1 MKRLFDRKR
10 RLLVFGV
17 PTVIALGIAGA
28 AYAYF
33 TTSGSGT
40 GSASVGTNTA
50 MTIQG
55 TTTGTLYPGTSES
68 VSFTVSNPSPG
79 HQQLGTITLSDIRA
93 CVGTGSSWSGTY
105 SGGSCSNSG
114 TEATSCEDFSAAASN
129 PTTTDFWMAP
139 IAENQDVAGNSNDV
153 AVTNPGTLYMN
164 DLDSSQ
170 DACENANLTLF
181 LTS

>member
-1 MKRLFDRKR
+1 MRKPYR
-10 RLLVFGV
+10 RRMLILGV
-17 PTVIALGIAGA
+17 PAALALAIGGA

-40 GSASVGTNTA
+40 GTATVGTNTA

-55 TTTGTLYPGTSES
+55 STTGTLYPGTSES

-79 HQQLGTITLSDIRA
+79 HQQLGTISLSNVRA

-105 SGGSCSNSG
+105 SAGNCNNSG
-114 TEATSCEDFSAAASN
+114 TEASTCEDFSAAATN

-139 IAENQDVAGNSNDV
+139 IVENQDVAGSSSNV
-153 AVTNPGTLYMN
+153 AVTNGGTLWMN
-164 DLDSSQ
+164 DLNSSQ
-170 DACENANLTLF
+170 NPCENANLTLF